1 MLITKTILYRKLVM
15 SMAFSKSV
23 RKDME
28 NLIYTF
34 FSKLDPTGKNTEKYK
49 IFFGKMSDTQFKS
62 FFDNFFKDK
71 SSYLTLDIIGY
82 ETEPTIKSIENAAKV
97 LGVPLFE
104 YVIQPNIRRDGSKA
118 VTTAKKVPVGYI
130 HMKTMQQMV
139 RKKNSS
145 STKAE
150 QRDPRTGQVTGDDKD
165 TQFSIDE
172 NYGLMAYNANQ
183 CLREFLSFRA
193 DDLSMKQEAYTN
205 IRKQGYVSMDE
216 LTDDVDNKTALNTL
230 DVYMTGMH
238 MKTDLVNPGYILNR
252 NLEKNEKNN

>member
-1 MLITKTILYRKLVM
+1 M

-28 NLIYTF
+28 TLIYNF
-34 FSKLDPTGKNTEKYK
+34 FSKLDPTGKNTAKYK
-49 IFFGKMSDTQFKS
+49 AFFGKMSDNEFKS
-62 FFDNFFKDK
+62 FFDNFFKDH
-71 SSYLTLDIIGY
+71 SAYLTLDIIGY
-82 ETEPTIKSIENAAKV
+82 ETEPTIKSIQDAAKV

-104 YVIQPNIRRDGSKA
+104 YIVQPNIRRDGDRA

-150 QRDPRTGQVTGDDKD
+150 QRDPRTGQVTGEDKD

-172 NYGLMAYNANQ
+172 NYGLMAYNAEN
-183 CLREFLSFRA
+183 CLKEFLSFRA
-193 DDLSMKQEAYTN
+193 DDMSMKQEAYAA
-205 IRKQGYVSMDE
+205 IRKNGYVSLEE
-216 LTDDVDNKTALNTL
+216 LTDDINNKVAINTL
-230 DVYMTGMH
+230 DAYMTAMH
-238 MKTDLVNPGYILNR
+238 IKTDIVNDGYILNT
-252 NLEKNEKNN
+252 NLEKNERNV